1 MLNALLNQTK
11 TNMKRKVLIAAT
23 LFSTMLTYA
32 QDQKSGGDQC
42 TEFPCPDKVLNKKG
56 HAILPQKGYI
66 ALGFNAVPMLDLV
79 FNSLRYVSI
88 MGNSAP
94 VANNVAGNT
103 VTYVQSSN
111 NQIVGKY
118 FLDDKTAIRAKIGI
132 NTLSGSFTNR
142 VQDAEALYKATLGTL
157 EDINAASLIR
167 VEDKARFNKSNIT
180 LVAGYEKRR
189 GYRRLQG
196 FYGAEIGFGVTHAR
210 QTNTYGNAFSD
221 VYASQYTSNFNGFG
235 VTTQNPLDQRR
246 ERTLSVRER
255 GTFLIGA
262 RGFIGVEYFVF
273 PKISVG
279 AEYGWGY
286 AIQTRRNQ
294 KLTREVYQRG
304 QNGPSVFQEEVSVD
318 SNESIKGFS
327 VDNNNGSVFSMNNT
341 LGGNT
346 GLGGGAGAITIL
358 FHF

>member
-1 MLNALLNQTK
+1 
-11 TNMKRKVLIAAT
+11 MKRKVLIAAT
-23 LFSTMLTYA
+23 LFTSMLTYA
-32 QDQKSGGDQC
+32 QDQKSNGDQC

-56 HAILPQKGYI
+56 YAILPKKGDI

-103 VTYVQSSN
+103 VQFVQSSN

-118 FLDDKTAIRAKIGI
+118 FLNDKTAIRAKIGI
-132 NTLSGSFTNR
+132 NTLSGSMTNR
-142 VQDAEALYKATLGTL
+142 VQDAEAMYNATLGTN

-167 VEDKARFNKSNIT
+167 VEDKAKFNKSNIT
-180 LVAGYEKRR
+180 IVAGYEKRR

-196 FYGAEIGFGVTHAR
+196 FYGAEIGFGLTHAR
-210 QTNTYGNAFSD
+210 QTNTYGNEFSD
-221 VYASQYTSNFNGFG
+221 VYDVQYTNNFNSFG
-235 VTTQNPLDQRR
+235 ISTQNPLNTRV
-246 ERTLSVRER
+246 ERTLSIRER
-255 GTFLIGA
+255 GTFRIGA
-262 RGFIGVEYFVF
+262 RGFIGIEYFVF

-286 AIQTRRNQ
+286 SIQTRRNQ
-294 KLTREVYQRG
+294 KVTREVYQRG
-304 QNGPSVFQEEVSVD
+304 QNGPAVFEEEVNSD
-318 SNESIKGFS
+318 SNETVKGFS
-327 VDNNNGSVFSMNNT
+327 VDNNNGSIFSMNNT